1 MYNWFSSRVREY
13 IFYRKMISR
22 DEYTEKQKMIRL

>member
-22 DEYTEKQKMIRL
+22 DEYTENKK